1 MRLDNIKKSFKKN
14 ILASVLALACISVS
28 GIFVSCGT
36 TKAVDNAVLGSPEDF
51 TKRQLANG
59 VPVIF
64 KQNRGSKIVVLRV
77 IFEGG
82 TSAIDKSMGGIEA
95 LTLDLALRG
104 SETYKHQDI
113 QKLEYEKSFSLTSS
127 SGRDYSTA
135 GFICI
140 QRDLAEV
147 LTIFSDCIM
156 NPAFLESDF
165 NQRMQEVSSEIAG
178 KKADPSGALGNA
190 ISKVAFQNHPYA
202 TTTSIT
208 EESYPNISLT
218 MVKGIHQ
225 SLLNAFRIKV
235 VAVGNF
241 NHDLIDSLVSELN
254 SSIGQIPRKAY
265 SAPKIPKIPVMTE
278 TVRVANE
285 QAGDTGYIAGLFE
298 CPSRSDPN
306 YIPFAVASMYID
318 DLFFSQVREKAGAV
332 YSINS
337 GIIGG
342 KELLGVI
349 SIYKA
354 TEKKNLK
361 KLVYDAI
368 SSFSEDEIT
377 KKLEQYKNKYITSI
391 YSSAQTASGLASTVV
406 SSTEYFDS
414 ESAYLGRADMVNAVE
429 AKQVVSAYKKYF
441 EPIVKQNAAQ
451 WIIVDG
457 EENLDEYDF

>member
-1 MRLDNIKKSFKKN
+1 MRLNTIKNFIKKN
-14 ILASVLALACISVS
+14 ILASFLAFACISAG
-28 GIFVSCGT
+28 GIFTSCGS
-36 TKAVDNAVLGSPEDF
+36 TKAVDTSTFGSPEDF
-51 TKRQLANG
+51 TRRLLSNG

-64 KQNRGSKIVVLRV
+64 KQNRGSKIIVLRL

-82 TSAIDKSMGGIEA
+82 SSTIDKSMGGIEA
-95 LTLDLALRG
+95 MTLDLALHG
-104 SETYKHQDI
+104 SESYKYADI
-113 QKLEYEKSFSLTSS
+113 QKLEYEKSFSLSSS

-135 GFICI
+135 GFVCI

-147 LTIFSDCIM
+147 INIFTDCIM

-165 NQRMQEVSSEIAG
+165 NKKMQETSSEIAA
-178 KKADPSGALGNA
+178 KKADPSGTLGNA
-190 ISKVAFQNHPYA
+190 IAKVAFDNHPYS
-202 TTTSIT
+202 TTTSVT

-218 MVKGIHQ
+218 MIKGIHQ
-225 SLLNAFRIKV
+225 SLLNALRLKIV
-235 VAVGNF
+235 VTGNF
-241 NHDLIDSLVSELN
+241 SHDMIESLVSELDGT
-254 SSIGQIPRKAY
+254 IGQIPRKAY
-265 SAPKIPKIPVMTE
+265 SAPKIPKIPVSTN
-278 TVRVANE
+278 TVRIANE

-298 CPSRSDPN
+298 CPSRSDSN
-306 YIPFAVASMYID
+306 YIPFAIASMYID

-354 TEKKNLK
+354 SEKKNLK
-361 KLVYDAI
+361 KLVCEAI
-368 SSFSEDEIT
+368 DSFSEEEIT

-391 YSSAQTASGLASTVV
+391 FSSAQTASGLTGSVI
-406 SSTEYFDS
+406 SSLEYFGS
-414 ESAYLGRADMVNAVE
+414 ESAYLGRADQVAAVE

-441 EPIVKQNAAQ
+441 EPISKQNAAQ

-457 EENLDEYDF
+457 EENLEEYEF